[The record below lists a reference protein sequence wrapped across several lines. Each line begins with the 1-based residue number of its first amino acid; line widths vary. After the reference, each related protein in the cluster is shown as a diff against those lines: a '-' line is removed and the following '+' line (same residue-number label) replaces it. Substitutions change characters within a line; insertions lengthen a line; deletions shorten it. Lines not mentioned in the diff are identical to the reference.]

1 MQTEAIY
8 PWLESSLR
16 YLMQLRTLERIPHAL
31 LITGPEGLGMET
43 LAHIWIRRLFCNHA
57 LLAAG
62 NHPDFLWVKPQEQ
75 AVIKIDEIRSII
87 DYTTHK
93 PNLEHT
99 KIVLISYAEQLHTA
113 AAHALLKVL
122 EEPPQGS
129 QFILVSSYPYRL
141 PATIQSRCH
150 VLRVPLPTEE
160 KNLLWLIQ
168 ESHCSAEHCQAA
180 LSFTHHR
187 PLSALAWLQTNKI
200 AQKNQFLEDLH
211 AVFFGHK
218 NPIEFSDSL
227 VKSSFLEMFD
237 WFYLLILDM
246 LRLGLSDS
254 PRLYHSDK
262 SELVKELQ
270 LSMGTAH
277 RLTAY
282 LDKLVEIKRKF
293 QAGIRFN
300 LTLLWDRILIEW
312 IAERKHLN
320 LP

>member
-1 MQTEAIY
+1 MQTETIY
-8 PWLESSLR
+8 PWLEPSLR
-16 YLMQLRTLERIPHAL
+16 YLIQLRTVERIPHAL
-31 LITGPEGLGMET
+31 LITGPEGLGIET
-43 LAHIWIRRLFCNHA
+43 LAHIWIRRLFCNHT

-62 NHPDFLWVKPQEQ
+62 NHPDFLWIKPQEQ

-99 KIVLISYAEQLHTA
+99 KIVLISYAEQLHMA

-122 EEPPQGS
+122 EEPPQAS
-129 QFILVSSYPYRL
+129 KFILVSAYPHRL

-150 VLRVPLPTEE
+150 FLRVPIPKEE
-160 KNLLWLIQ
+160 ESLLWLTQ
-168 ESHCSAEHCQAA
+168 ESHFSAEHCRAA

-187 PLSALAWLQTNKI
+187 PLSALTWLQTNKI
-200 AQKNQFLEDLH
+200 TQKNQFLEDLH

-227 VKSSFLEMFD
+227 VKSSFLEIFD
-237 WFYLLILDM
+237 WFYLLILDIFRVY
-246 LRLGLSDS
+246 LNDA
-254 PRLYHSDK
+254 PKLYHSDK
-262 SELVKELQ
+262 PELVKTFQSEI
-270 LSMGTAH
+270 GTVH

-312 IAERKHLN
+312 MAERKHSNPL
-320 LP
+320 